1 MSDVSLN
8 FVSSKSFYL
17 FLFNQEQTLERSMC
31 SRIHGYVYCYC
42 KWTTGTANAVFAFSV
57 IDYQAEA
64 SSHLQQPISP

>member
-8 FVSSKSFYL
+8 FVSSKSLYL

-31 SRIHGYVYCYC
+31 SRIHGNFEELLYVYCYC

-57 IDYQAEA
+57 ID
-64 SSHLQQPISP
+64 SMLTR